1 MLGVLP
7 ENMSDPQHTTY
18 EVALTARRDAKQRA
32 VQEFLAKV
40 DCYDPTDMDDV
51 DTAIMCVDQ
60 AFELCEQAE
69 KIARQMMQ
77 ATDHTKAIVQLK
89 KRRPG
94 YSAETY
100 AHAMTEA
107 ISRLAR

>member
-1 MLGVLP
+1 
-7 ENMSDPQHTTY
+7 MSDPQHTAY
-18 EVALTARRDAKQRA
+18 KVALKARRDAKQRA
-32 VQEFLAKV
+32 VQEFLTEI
-40 DCYDPTDMDDV
+40 DCYDPDDMDDV

-77 ATDHTKAIVQLK
+77 ATDHTKAIAELK

-94 YSAETY
+94 YSDETY
-100 AHAMTEA
+100 AHAINEA
-107 ISRLAR
+107 IHRLVR

>member
-1 MLGVLP
+1 
-7 ENMSDPQHTTY
+7 MSDPQHTAY
-18 EVALTARRDAKQRA
+18 EVVLKARRDAKQAA
-32 VQEFLAKV
+32 VQEFLTKV
-40 DCYDPTDMDDV
+40 GCYDSDDMDDV

-77 ATDHTKAIVQLK
+77 ATDHTKAISQLK

-94 YSAETY
+94 YSDETY
-100 AHAMTEA
+100 EHAMNEA
-107 ISRLAR
+107 IFRLAR